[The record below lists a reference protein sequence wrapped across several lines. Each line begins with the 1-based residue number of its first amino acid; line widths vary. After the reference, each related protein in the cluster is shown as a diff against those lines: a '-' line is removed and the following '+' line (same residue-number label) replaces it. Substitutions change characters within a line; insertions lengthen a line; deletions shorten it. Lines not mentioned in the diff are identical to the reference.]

1 MILGFLGFYIAVP
14 PSVTVHPGSKMRII
28 GQSVTFC
35 CEGAGN
41 PPPDIEW
48 YALLIVGGAIQAGPS
63 IGYMFTKCF
72 IAKANCFIS
81 H

>member
-48 YALLIVGGAIQAGPS
+48 YALLIVAVNKREEWRSYSSWA
-63 IGYMFTKCF
+63 
-72 IAKANCFIS
+72 
-81 H
+81 